1 MSRKLHIYCS
11 NERKVSTIDAPLS
24 DVSWS
29 LIVMVVLLGSLLL
42 SSECILIPIKWTRF
56 TKNNY
61 LMLGIR
67 FVNALHVVIIFIGML
82 FCLCSGLPLHH

>member
-1 MSRKLHIYCS
+1 MSRKHHIYCS
-11 NERKVSTIDAPLS
+11 NEWENSTIDTPLS

-42 SSECILIPIKWTRF
+42 SSECILIPIKWTGF

-61 LMLGIR
+61 LMLCIR
-67 FVNALHVVIIFIGML
+67 FANALHAVIIFIEKTRL
-82 FCLCSGLPLHH
+82 SSL